1 MGNEPKI
8 ETAFILAAGFGTR
21 LAPLNKI
28 KPKGLF
34 PILHDSILGLWV
46 KKLRALGFKNIVLNA
61 HHLAGQICAFAA
73 ENQLTVSV
81 ETEIL
86 GTGGG
91 IKNAH
96 KLLGS
101 EPFLLVNGDIYTDFP
116 LEKLIS
122 AHKKRNEPL
131 ATLALIDF
139 PAKANVAVAPL
150 SAALDDQDILA
161 IRDPQKVPGE
171 QRRLAYGGMMVLSP
185 EIFTLLPEGP
195 SDIIDALLPQL
206 NKHDAIRGCFADVF
220 WLDMGTLAEYFALN
234 KHLAQGHKFIGS
246 KVDCGG
252 RLEGFVIMGAEA
264 KLSAGAKVTDS
275 IIWPGVKIGERAIV
289 KNSIIA
295 ADLQADTVCEDS
307 FWPQT

>member
-1 MGNEPKI
+1 MENEPKI

-21 LAPLNKI
+21 LAPLSKI
-28 KPKGLF
+28 RPKGLF

-46 KKLRALGFKNIVLNA
+46 KKLRALGFKKIVLNA

-73 ENQLTVSV
+73 EHQLTVSV
-81 ETEIL
+81 EKEIL

-91 IKNAH
+91 IKGAQN
-96 KLLGS
+96 LLGS
-101 EPFLLVNGDIYTDFP
+101 EPFLLINGDIYTDFP
-116 LEKLIS
+116 LEKLIL
-122 AHKKRNEPL
+122 AHKQRKEPL

-150 SAALDDQDILA
+150 SNAPDEQDILA

-195 SDIIDALLPQL
+195 SDIIEALLPQL

-234 KHLAQGHKFIGS
+234 ERLAQGQKLIAP
-246 KVDCGG
+246 KADCQG
-252 RLEGFVIMGAEA
+252 RLEGFVIMGAGA
-264 KLSAGAKVTDS
+264 KVSAGAKVANS
-275 IIWPGVKIGERAIV
+275 IIWSKVKIGAGAVV

-295 ADLQADTVCEDS
+295 ADLPAAAVLEDS
-307 FWPQT
+307 FWPQS